1 MAYIADAMVSRS
13 QIPKLDD
20 LSKEMKQ
27 IHPWKWL
34 ITVEASA
41 LPASTP
47 LLPPLPWL

>member
-1 MAYIADAMVSRS
+1 MLNIGDATMSKS
-13 QIPKLDD
+13 QFPKLDN
-20 LSKEMKQ
+20 LSKEMKK
-27 IHPWKWL
+27 IHPWKQL